1 MENKDLYATLT
12 LYGDPTEKL
21 VDEVRL
27 AIHDAEGNLVFAT
40 YWETDV
46 MDKEEIKKAINA
58 ICANYNVKDLFSSE
72 EVFEPEYEIIDGQK
86 MRIFRANKVN
96 S

>member
-27 AIHDAEGNLVFAT
+27 AIHDAEGNLVLQLT
-40 YWETDV
+40 GKQ
-46 MDKEEIKKAINA
+46 M
-58 ICANYNVKDLFSSE
+58 
-72 EVFEPEYEIIDGQK
+72 
-86 MRIFRANKVN
+86 
-96 S
+96 